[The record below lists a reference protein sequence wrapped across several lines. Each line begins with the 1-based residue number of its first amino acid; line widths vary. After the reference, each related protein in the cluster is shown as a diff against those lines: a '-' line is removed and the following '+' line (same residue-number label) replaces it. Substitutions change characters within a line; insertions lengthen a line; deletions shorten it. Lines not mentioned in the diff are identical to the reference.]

1 MGNVL
6 RRIRL
11 CGMVAVLSLPTSAA
25 QESREAKYPRFDF
38 TPVLGYRTAISFPIQ
53 PYVQGTNP
61 RVVLDASPSF
71 GLAFGVRKNEDDVV
85 EFRWAR
91 QDTYDHLEG
100 TNLPS
105 SPQHVSVNQF
115 HGDFSHEYVVE
126 DWAAWARPFVMLS
139 AGATHVAGTASTGFT
154 RFSFG
159 IGGGVRF
166 YVNPHLG
173 FKIQAEWLPVLVDP
187 DGTIVCGAGCAVHIG
202 GSLSSQG
209 ELIVGPL
216 FRF

>member
-1 MGNVL
+1 MVNVL

-11 CGMVAVLSLPTSAA
+11 CGMVAVLMLPNSAA
-25 QESREAKYPRFDF
+25 QKSGEAKYARFDF
-38 TPVLGYRTAISFPIQ
+38 TPDVGYRTAISFPIQ

-61 RVVLDASPSF
+61 RVVFDGSPSY
-71 GLAFGVRKNEDDVV
+71 GLAFGVRKQEDDLV

-91 QDTYDHLEG
+91 QDTYGHLEG

-105 SPQHVSVNQF
+105 SRQHVTVSQF

-126 DWAAWARPFVMLS
+126 DWAPWARPFVMLS
-139 AGATHVAGTASTGFT
+139 AGATHVAGTASTNFT

-159 IGGGVRF
+159 VGGGVRF
-166 YVNPHLG
+166 YVNRHLG
-173 FKIQAEWLPVLVDP
+173 LKIQAEWLPLLVDP
-187 DGTIVCGAGCAVHIG
+187 YGTVVCGAGCAVHIG

-209 ELIVGPL
+209 EVIAGPL